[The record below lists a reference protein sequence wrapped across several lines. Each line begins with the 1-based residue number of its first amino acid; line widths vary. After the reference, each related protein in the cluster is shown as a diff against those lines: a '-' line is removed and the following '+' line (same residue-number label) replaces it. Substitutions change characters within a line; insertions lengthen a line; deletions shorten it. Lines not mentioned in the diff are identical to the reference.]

1 MGVQVREM
9 TELDL
14 EAVYSINRR
23 SFASDAWSRDA
34 IEREF
39 RLPYS
44 KRFVLE
50 IDGEV
55 VGYTFVWLIRGEAF
69 IMTFAV
75 DPDHRGRGL
84 GKMFLKKVIDSLS
97 PQVESFTLDVRKS
110 NLPAIRLYRSVGFSV
125 VRERPRFYSDGEN
138 ALVMELR
145 VGKIECDEGDK
156 REKAH
161 TSDRG
166 R

>member
-1 MGVQVREM
+1 MTVRVREM
-9 TELDL
+9 TELDVD
-14 EAVYSINRR
+14 AVYSINRR
-23 SFASDAWSRDA
+23 SFAGDAWSREA

-50 IDGEV
+50 VDGEV
-55 VGYTFVWLIRGEAF
+55 IGYTFIWLIRGEAF

-84 GKMFLKKVIDSLS
+84 GKMFLRRVIDSLS
-97 PQVESFTLDVRKS
+97 SKVESFTLDVRKS

-125 VRERPRFYSDGEN
+125 VKERPRFYSDGEN

-145 VGKIECDEGDK
+145 TGKIGSDEGDK

-161 TSDRG
+161 TSDRSG
-166 R
+166 